1 VSGLRRVLIPV
12 SGFRSLNHSRL
23 SAFICGCV
31 VFASVAGAQPV
42 SIVDD
47 RGKNVTLAAPAQRIV
62 ALAPHLAE
70 LAFDAGAGTRLVG
83 VARFSDF
90 PPAARDIPQVGDAAQ
105 VDVERIVAL
114 KPDLILA
121 WKSGNLPGAIVRLES
136 LGYPVHASEPARLS
150 DVPRLLRAI
159 GALADT
165 SASAEKAAA
174 EFERQIAALRKRY
187 AAARKVRVFYEIW
200 RKPLLTVNG
209 AHLISDVIGSC
220 GGENVFADLRP
231 LTPNV
236 TLEALIAA
244 KPDVILGGTRPGS
257 DEAYARE
264 WRAQA
269 MEPLRVLPVFYV
281 DPDLMQRPTRRI
293 LKGAEAICAHL
304 EKVRGTADKRG

>member
-1 VSGLRRVLIPV
+1 M
-12 SGFRSLNHSRL
+12 L
-23 SAFICGCV
+23 SCA
-31 VFASVAGAQPV
+31 AAAQQV
-42 SIVDD
+42 SITDD
-47 RGKNVTLAAPAQRIV
+47 RGKRITLAAPAQRIV

-70 LAFDAGAGTRLVG
+70 LAFDAGAGRRLVG

-90 PPAARDIPQVGDAAQ
+90 PPAARDIPRVGDAAQ
-105 VDVERIVAL
+105 VDAERIVAL

-121 WKSGNLPGAIVRLES
+121 WKSGNRPGDVGRLEGI
-136 LGYPVHASEPARLS
+136 GYPVYTSEPARLS

-159 GALADT
+159 GALAGT

-174 EFERQIAALRKRY
+174 EFEQQITVLRKRY
-187 AAARKVRVFYEIW
+187 ASAGRVRVFYEIW

-209 AHLISDVIGSC
+209 AHLISDVIALC

-244 KPDVILGGTRPGS
+244 KPDVILGGTRPGG
-257 DEAYARE
+257 DEAYTRE

-269 MEPLRVLPVFYV
+269 MEPLRTLPVFYV
-281 DPDLMQRPTRRI
+281 DPDLMQRPTPRI
-293 LKGAEAICAHL
+293 LQGAEAICAHL
-304 EKVRGTADKRG
+304 EKVRSNRR